1 MAERPL
7 AEWADRLEVVCAACP
22 GLGVRHVRVVAET
35 ASTQDAA
42 WAACGGSAGWLVVA
56 GRQVGGRGRLGRAW
70 AATGDLG
77 LAMTMTLPD
86 GRVSSVGVGVAV
98 CGAVQLWVAG
108 AGRHGSLGCSS
119 RGRGTRDE
127 SGAAVGLRWPN
138 DVVERASGRKVAGVL
153 IEARDGVALV
163 GIGVNVGQ
171 GAGDYPDGLRGRAV
185 SVRELGGAT
194 DRLGVACE
202 IVRELERIAGA
213 DAHAVAREA
222 MVLDTIVRTRRRFVC
237 DGREY
242 AGEVVG
248 IGADGS
254 IEVAL
259 GSGVVSLPAAT
270 TSLTHE

>member
-42 WAACGGSAGWLVVA
+42 WAACGGSAGWLVAA

-77 LAMTMTLPD
+77 LAMTLTLPV
-86 GRVSSVGVGVAV
+86 GWVSSVGVGVGV
-98 CGAVQLWVAG
+98 CGAVQQLLAG
-108 AGRHGSLGCSS
+108 TGRHGSQS
-119 RGRGTRDE
+119 RGTRDE
-127 SGAAVGLRWPN
+127 SGAVVGLRWPN
-138 DVVERASGRKVAGVL
+138 DVVERSSGRKVAGVL
-153 IEARDGVALV
+153 IEARGGIAMV

-171 GAGDYPDGLRGRAV
+171 GADDYPDGLRGRAV
-185 SVRELGGAT
+185 SVRKLGGVT

-222 MVLDTIVRTRRRFVC
+222 MVLDTIVGTRRRFVC

-254 IEVAL
+254 IEVAV